1 MRKIIYYEKNGIFC
15 KEESLSL
22 ESLKNAI
29 GKMSKCCMKNGTVII
44 GFADPYRVYKNSPLP
59 FDEKVHDFIY
69 LWKWENLD
77 EKTHQLIGDDIHK
90 YDQIFQRV
98 EIQDIETMECILHS
112 NPRWGTEL
120 TNKFDYFKS
129 DNV

>member
-1 MRKIIYYEKNGIFC
+1 
-15 KEESLSL
+15 
-22 ESLKNAI
+22 
-29 GKMSKCCMKNGTVII
+29 MKDRSVIT
-44 GFADPYRVYKNSPLP
+44 GSANLYRVYKNSPLS
-59 FDEKVHDFIY
+59 FDEIIRDFKY
-69 LWKWENLD
+69 LWKRKKLD